1 MSLIQFFRIF
11 NRNLNLFLLC
21 SIVLAIVVFF
31 MTRNLPREYQSDT
44 EIFTGIASGPT
55 IASVE
60 SSALDFF
67 ATNNDY
73 DNLINI
79 IQSKQT
85 LAEVGERLL
94 IQHMM
99 LDSANPRFISEENYG
114 HFRYKIPQEL
124 EDSLLVKGSVEL
136 TLQNIRKYRMEHYDS
151 YLVKLTFE
159 DGGSPYSYKAIQ
171 RITVYRLQ
179 NSDLINISYTWADPG
194 IVQHTLDILNNVF
207 TQKLSQIK
215 QGQSS
220 DVIKYFEDEV
230 NTAVGRLKLVETR
243 LKDFRIN
250 NRIINYE
257 EQTKSIATLKEMME
271 SEYQQEL
278 AIKAAAEASV
288 LKLEEQLELNKE
300 ITKFS
305 DLILEK
311 RNKLA
316 DINSQIVQLQVYYEN
331 NKLMSEFKKKA
342 EKLKAELSNVLDKRY
357 RYSRTSEGVPIKET
371 LTEWLAYT
379 LALDESKARLDIFE
393 SRKAYFR
400 DIYDEFSPLGSELA
414 RMERE
419 IAVEERNFLELLHGL
434 NMAKMRQQSEA
445 LATGG
450 LVVTVQP
457 NFPLQPKKSKAML
470 LVFVAAVIGFIMPF
484 SIVIV
489 MEFLDNTVRNPERAE
504 ELTNLK
510 LLGAFPD
517 LTKRSENRNIDM
529 DWLRDKA
536 LGLLSQNTR
545 LEMRNL
551 GIVDQKP
558 KHVVVYSTRQRDG
571 KAYMTHLLA
580 NELVSLNFKV
590 MVIAHKAM
598 DEYESFYD
606 VARYENNKKF
616 LKTQNFEDLMP
627 VGFEASLYDFVFIT
641 FESIL
646 TEQYSLDLN
655 EKADMAFC
663 VLSANRSWNK
673 ADKFAMKEFI
683 NTLNVQPR
691 LIVNGVE
698 PDYMD
703 AVLGDI
709 KKSRSTLRKYMKM
722 MFTLQFHSKRFR
734 KGQNNEEEEA

>member
-1 MSLIQFFRIF
+1 
-11 NRNLNLFLLC
+11 
-21 SIVLAIVVFF
+21 
-31 MTRNLPREYQSDT
+31 MTRNLPKEYKSET

-55 IASVE
+55 IAGLE
-60 SSALDFF
+60 STGLDFF
-67 ATNNDY
+67 AANNDY
-73 DNLINI
+73 DNMINVI
-79 IQSKQT
+79 KSKQT
-85 LAEVGERLL
+85 LVEVGERLL
-94 IQHMM
+94 VQHMM
-99 LDSANPRFISEENYG
+99 LDSANPRFITDANWG

-124 EDSLLVKGSVEL
+124 EDSLLVPNSVEQ
-136 TLQNIRKYRMEHYDS
+136 TLENIRQYRMEHYDS
-151 YLVKLTFE
+151 YRIKLTF
-159 DGGSPYSYKAIQ
+159 DDPGSPYSYKAIQ

-179 NSDLINISYTWADPG
+179 NSDLINISYSWDDPG
-194 IVQHTLDILNNVF
+194 IAQHTLDILNDVF
-207 TQKLSQIK
+207 TVKLAQIK
-215 QGQSS
+215 QGQGAS
-220 DVIKYFEDEV
+220 VITYFEDQVSE
-230 NTAVGRLKLVETR
+230 AVDRLKDVESR

-271 SEYQQEL
+271 TEYQHEL
-278 AIKAAAEASV
+278 AIKASAEAAV
-288 LKLEEQLELNKE
+288 MKLEEQLSLNKE
-300 ITKFS
+300 IMKFS
-305 DLILEK
+305 NLILADKQELAKIKSKIVELEVYQKDSPVLKELRRQAKKLEAKLANILEK
-311 RNKLA
+311 RY
-316 DINSQIVQLQVYYEN
+316 Q
-331 NKLMSEFKKKA
+331 
-342 EKLKAELSNVLDKRY
+342 
-357 RYSRTSEGVPIKET
+357 YSRTTEGVPIKET
-371 LTEWLAYT
+371 LSQWLVYS
-379 LALDESKARLDIFE
+379 LALDESKARLEIYE
-393 SRKAYFR
+393 SKKAYFR

-419 IAVEERNFLELLHGL
+419 IAVEERNFLELLQGL
-434 NMAKMRQQSEA
+434 NMAKMHQQSET

-457 NFPLQPKKSKAML
+457 NFPLRHKKSKAML
-470 LVFVAAVIGFIMPF
+470 LVFVSAVIGFLMPM

-517 LTKRSENRNIDM
+517 LTKRTDNRNVDM
-529 DWLRDKA
+529 DWLKDKS

-551 GIVDQKP
+551 GIAEQKP
-558 KHVVVYSTRQRDG
+558 KYVVVYSTRERDG
-571 KAYMTHLLA
+571 KAFMTHLLA

-590 MVIAHKAM
+590 MVIYHKDM
-598 DEYESFYD
+598 DNEDAFYD
-606 VARYENNKKF
+606 VARYENNKQF
-616 LKTQNFEDLMP
+616 LKTKSFEDLVP
-627 VGFEASLYDFVFIT
+627 VEYDASLYDFVFIT

-655 EKADMAFC
+655 ERADMAFC
-663 VLSANRSWNK
+663 CISANRSWAK

-709 KKSRSTLRKYMKM
+709 KKRRSALRKFLKM
-722 MFTLQFHSKRFR
+722 VFTLQFNSKRFTP
-734 KGQNNEEEEA
+734 GDQL

>member
-1 MSLIQFFRIF
+1 
-11 NRNLNLFLLC
+11 
-21 SIVLAIVVFF
+21 

-73 DNLINI
+73 DNLINVI
-79 IQSKQT
+79 KSKQT
-85 LAEVGERLL
+85 LVEVGERLL

-124 EDSLLVKGSVEL
+124 EDSLLVPGDEEQ
-136 TLQNIRKYRMEHYDS
+136 TLLNIRKYRLENYDS

-159 DGGSPYSYKAIQ
+159 DAGSPYSYKAIQ
-171 RITVYRLQ
+171 KINVYRLQ
-179 NSDLINISYTWADPG
+179 NSDLINISYTWADAG
-194 IVQHTLDILNNVF
+194 ITQHTLDILNNVF

-220 DVIKYFEDEV
+220 DVIKYFENEV
-230 NTAVGRLKLVETR
+230 ENAVERLKQVEIK
-243 LKDFRIN
+243 LKNFRIN

-271 SEYQQEL
+271 TEYQQEL
-278 AIKAAAEASV
+278 AMKAAAEASV

-300 ITKFS
+300 IMKFS
-305 DLILEK
+305 DLILQK
-311 RNKLA
+311 REKLA
-316 DINSQIVQLQVYYEN
+316 EINSQIVQLEVYYEDD
-331 NKLMSEFKKKA
+331 KMMRDLKKEAKKIKA
-342 EKLKAELSNVLDKRY
+342 QLSNVLEKRY
-357 RYSRTSEGVPIKET
+357 QHSRTTEGVPIEESLQQW
-371 LTEWLAYT
+371 LTYT
-379 LALDESKARLDIFE
+379 LALDESKARLDVFE
-393 SRKAYFR
+393 SRKSYFR

-419 IAVEERNFLELLHGL
+419 IAVEERNYLELLHGL

-529 DWLRDKA
+529 DWLRDKS

-551 GIVDQKP
+551 GIADQKP

-590 MVIAHKAM
+590 MVIYHKLNE
-598 DEYESFYD
+598 DYEAFYD
-606 VARYENNKKF
+606 VAQYENNKKF

-627 VGFEASLYDFVFIT
+627 VGFDSSLYDFIFVT

-709 KKSRSTLRKYMKM
+709 KKSRSSIRKYLKM
-722 MFTLQFHSKRFR
+722 LFTLQFHSKKFKAQQRDD
-734 KGQNNEEEEA
+734 

>member
-1 MSLIQFFRIF
+1 MTLIQFFRIF

-21 SIVLAIVVFF
+21 SIVLAIMVFF
-31 MTRNLPREYQSDT
+31 MTRNTPKVYKSET

-55 IASVE
+55 IAGIE
-60 SSALDFF
+60 GAGLDFF
-67 ATNNDY
+67 QTNNDY
-73 DNLINI
+73 DNMINVI
-79 IQSKQT
+79 KSKQT
-85 LAEVGERLL
+85 LTEVGERLL
-94 IQHMM
+94 VQHMM
-99 LDSANPRFISEENYG
+99 LDGPNPRFISEENWG
-114 HFRYKIPQEL
+114 HFRYKIPQTL
-124 EDSLLVKGSVEL
+124 EDSLLVSNSVEL
-136 TLQNIRKYRMEHYDS
+136 TIQNIRKYRMENYDEHK
-151 YLVKLTFE
+151 VKLTFE
-159 DGGSPYSYKAIQ
+159 EEGSPYSYKAI
-171 RITVYRLQ
+171 RKIVVYRLQ
-179 NSDLINISYTWADPG
+179 NSDLINISYEWADPG
-194 IVQHTLDILNNVF
+194 IVQHTLAILNEVF

-215 QGQSS
+215 QGQSVN
-220 DVIKYFEDEV
+220 VINYYE
-230 NTAVGRLKLVETR
+230 NQLAQAANRLKDVESR
-243 LKDFRIN
+243 LRDFRIN

-257 EQTKSIATLKEMME
+257 EQTKSIATLKEAME
-271 SEYQQEL
+271 TEYQHEL
-278 AIKAAAEASV
+278 AVQAAAKASV
-288 LKLEEQLELNKE
+288 LQLENQLELNKE
-300 ITKFS
+300 IVKFS
-305 DLILEK
+305 NLILEK

-316 DINSQIVQLQVYYEN
+316 DINTQIVQLDVYYKDDKQL
-331 NKLMSEFKKKA
+331 KLLKKQAK
-342 EKLKAELSNVLDKRY
+342 KLEAELSNILEKRY
-357 RYSRTSEGVPIKET
+357 QHSKTTDGISVRAALQQWLTYS
-371 LTEWLAYT
+371 
-379 LALDESKARLDIFE
+379 LALDQSKARLDIFE
-393 SRKAYFR
+393 SKKAYFR

-419 IAVEERNFLELLHGL
+419 IAVEERNYLELLHGFNL
-434 NMAKMRQQSEA
+434 AKMQQQSEI

-457 NFPLQPKKSKAML
+457 NFPLQPKKSKAVL
-470 LVFVAAVIGFIMPF
+470 LIFVSAVIGFLMPL
-484 SIVIV
+484 SIVVV

-529 DWLRDKA
+529 DWLRNKA

-551 GIVDQKP
+551 GIAEQKP
-558 KHVVVYSTRQRDG
+558 KYVIVYSTRERDG
-571 KAYMTHLLA
+571 KSFMTHLLA

-590 MVIAHKAM
+590 MVIYHKDFDTEDA
-598 DEYESFYD
+598 FYD
-606 VARYENNKKF
+606 SHQYTNNKKF
-616 LKTQNFEDLMP
+616 LKTKSFEDLMP
-627 VGFEASLYDFVFIT
+627 LGFDSSLYDFIFVT

-663 VLSANRSWNK
+663 TISANRSWNK

-709 KKSRSTLRKYMKM
+709 KKSRSALRKFMKM
-722 MFTLQFHSKRFR
+722 VFTLQFHSKGFR
-734 KGQNNEEEEA
+734 IGRSQDDD